1 MSGQVLSGELV
12 LAANQR
18 TREEVYWLEK
28 MSGEVAT
35 VAFPTD
41 HSAFRKGE
49 RTTEGLPFE
58 LTGTLYEK
66 ISVLSKGSDHT
77 LHIIL
82 TATLN
87 LLLAKYTGERDF
99 VVGTPIY
106 RPKTDGQFLNT
117 VLPLRTQIQ
126 AGNSFRDL
134 LLQVRSTMLEAVEH
148 QEYPIEVLLTKLNR
162 PHLYEVSLVMENIQ
176 SPQHLD
182 RLPAAL
188 NFVFTHR
195 NGVVE
200 ATVEY
205 NNSRYH
211 EESVKRIVSHFITL
225 LEKVLSNINA
235 DLTTLS
241 LLSQSEVEAL
251 VVTYNATTTE
261 YPADKTVAQL
271 FEQQVENNFANLAVA
286 AGDVSLT
293 YQELNAKAN
302 RLARVLQSHGV
313 CADSLVALI
322 VENSADTIVGM
333 LAVLKA
339 GGAYVP
345 IDPDNPVERKKF
357 LLEDSQA
364 VVILTQKHLL
374 ATQAVLFEAV
384 ESERLLLID
393 DLDMYADQDETN
405 LAPVAGPSNLAYV
418 IYTSG
423 TTGKPKGVLIENQNA
438 VNYLMFAAKHYVQ
451 GEKVDF
457 PMFTSIA
464 FDLTIT
470 SIFTPLLTGNTVIV
484 YQDEHK
490 ERLLERVLE
499 ENRVGVVKATP
510 SHLKLIK
517 HRDWSNS
524 SVKRLVVGGEDLKTE
539 LAREVIAAFGGNV
552 EIYNEYGPT
561 ETVVG
566 CMIHHYDESSDKRD
580 SVPIGLPADNTDI
593 FVLDADRNPVPVGV
607 VGEIFIGGDGVARGY
622 RNRHELTAERFI
634 TLPQGRVYRSGDLA
648 KFLPS
653 GQLEYMGRADNQV
666 KINGYRIELGE
677 IETQLLHLHEKYT
690 PKDAVFHDITQQ
702 AYPEGV
708 TYCTRCVLPSNYPKI
723 TFDEHGVCSVCRAYE
738 TYQPYTEKYFKTMD
752 DFRKLVDANKG
763 TDYDVLLLF
772 SGGKDST
779 YVLYRLVNMG
789 YKVLTFTFDNGF
801 ISEEAFTNIKN
812 ITKKLDV
819 DHRVLTADQIKSVF
833 VKSLKTY
840 SNVCNGCWNALNG
853 LGAQLAEETGCKVII
868 SGLSR
873 GQIFDMRLWGL
884 FQLGIF
890 DEQEIEEKLLLFRKG
905 FHSRDNIF
913 SKTLDVDLDCGFVET
928 LHFVDFFRYDNTPTH
943 QIREYLYEQGW
954 VPPKDTGFCSSNC
967 RINDIGIYVHLMNEG
982 YHNYAAPSSWDIRF
996 GIISREEGM
1005 QEITYKADANH
1016 VERVLKYIGYFQAP
1030 KIDDV
1035 VVATIRDSSGQE
1047 KLCAYVVAKDE
1058 LEADWLR
1065 EALAVELPWYM
1076 VPTYFVQLPSLP
1088 LTPNGKVDTKALPLP
1103 FVTAAANVEYVTP
1116 SNDVEVHIRK
1126 IWASVLSIDEGK
1138 IGVNDRFFDLG
1149 GNSYNMVQVNIRV
1162 NETFSKSIPVV
1173 KMYNYPTIHSLAEY
1187 LCSEEGIEVQE
1198 LSDEQLE
1205 IMDDSLGLFG
1215 EVLHD

>member
-1 MSGQVLSGELV
+1 MSDQVLSGELV

-18 TREEVYWLEK
+18 TREEAYWLEK
-28 MSGEVAT
+28 MSGEVASA
-35 VAFPTD
+35 AFPTD
-41 HSAFRKGE
+41 HGAFRNGDQ
-49 RTTEGLPFE
+49 TTEGLRFE
-58 LTGTLYEK
+58 LTGSLYDK
-66 ISVLSKGSDHT
+66 LAGLSKGSDHT

-82 TATLN
+82 TAALN
-87 LLLAKYTGERDF
+87 LLLAKYTGGRDL

-106 RPKTDGQFLNT
+106 RPDTDGQFLNT
-117 VLPLRTQIQ
+117 ILPLRTRLKE
-126 AGNSFRDL
+126 GNSFRDL

-148 QEYPIEVLLTKLNR
+148 QEYPMEVLLSKLGR

-176 SPQHLD
+176 SPRHLD
-182 RLPAAL
+182 RLSAAL

-195 NGVVE
+195 NGVIE

-205 NNSRYH
+205 SNSRYH
-211 EESVKRIVSHFITL
+211 EQSVERIIAHFNTL
-225 LEKVLSNINA
+225 LEKVLGDINA
-235 DLTTLS
+235 DLATLS
-241 LLSQSEVEAL
+241 LMSQAEEEAL
-251 VVTYNATTTE
+251 VVAYNATTTE
-261 YPADKTVAQL
+261 YPADKTIAQI
-271 FEQQVENNFANLAVA
+271 FEQQAAMTPANLAVA
-286 AGDVSLT
+286 AGDVTLT

-302 RLARVLQSHGV
+302 RLARVLQSRGV
-313 CADSLVALI
+313 VADSLVALL
-322 VENSADTIVGM
+322 VENSVDTVIGM

-357 LLEDSQA
+357 LLEDCRA
-364 VVILTQKHLL
+364 VVILTQTHVLD
-374 ATQAVLFEAV
+374 TQAELFETV

-393 DLDMYADQDETN
+393 DLDVYADQDETN

-423 TTGKPKGVLIENQNA
+423 TTGKPKGVLIENKGA
-438 VNYLMFAAKHYVQ
+438 VNYLTFAAKQYVQ
-451 GEKVDF
+451 GDKVHF
-457 PMFTSIA
+457 PLFTSIA
-464 FDLTIT
+464 FDLTVT
-470 SIFTPLLTGNTVIV
+470 SIFTPLLTGNAVIV

-510 SHLKLIK
+510 AHLKLIK

-524 SVKRLVVGGEDLKTE
+524 TVKRLIVGGEDLKTE
-539 LAREVIAAFGGNV
+539 LAREVIASFGGNV

-566 CMIHHYDESSDKRD
+566 CMIHRFDPSSDTRD
-580 SVPIGLPADNTDI
+580 SVPIGVPADNTDI
-593 FVLDADRNPVPVGV
+593 FVLDADRNSVPVGV

-622 RNRHELTAERFI
+622 LNRPELTQERFV
-634 TLPQGRVYRSGDLA
+634 TLPQGRVYKSGDLA

-653 GQLEYMGRADNQV
+653 GQLEYLGRSDNQV

-677 IETQLLHLHEKYT
+677 IENQLLHLHEKYT
-690 PKDAVFHDITQQ
+690 PKDSVFRDITQQ
-702 AYPEGV
+702 AQPDGLN
-708 TYCTRCVLPSNYPKI
+708 YCTRCVLPSNYPKI
-723 TFDEHGVCSVCRAYE
+723 TFDEHGVCSVCRDYE
-738 TYQPYTEKYFKTMD
+738 TYKPHTEKYFKTMD
-752 DFRKLVDANKG
+752 DFRDLVEANKG
-763 TDYDVLLLF
+763 SDYDVLLLF

-801 ISEEAFTNIKN
+801 ISEGAFTNIKN
-812 ITKKLDV
+812 ITKQLGV
-819 DHRVLTADQIKSVF
+819 DHRVLTADQMKSVF
-833 VKSLKTY
+833 VKSLKTF
-840 SNVCNGCWNALNG
+840 SNVCNGCWNAING

-905 FHSRDNIF
+905 FHTRDNIF
-913 SKTLDVDLDCGFVET
+913 SKTLDVDLEGDFVES

-1005 QEITYKADANH
+1005 QEITYKGDANH
-1016 VERVLKYIGYFQAP
+1016 VERVLNYIGYFQAP
-1030 KIDDV
+1030 KIEDAV
-1035 VVATIRDSSGQE
+1035 VVPIRDDSGQE

-1065 EALAVELPWYM
+1065 EALAVELPSYM

-1088 LTPNGKVDTKALPLP
+1088 LTANGKVDTKALPFP
-1103 FVTAAANVEYVTP
+1103 VVSGTANVEYVTP
-1116 SNDVEVHIRK
+1116 SNDVEVEIRK
-1126 IWASVLSIDEGK
+1126 IWASVLGMDEEK

-1149 GNSYNMVQVNIRV
+1149 GDSYNMVQVNIQV
-1162 NETFSKSIPVV
+1162 NEKFSKSIPVV
-1173 KMYNYPTIHSLAEY
+1173 TMYNYPTIHSLAEY
-1187 LCSEEGIEVQE
+1187 LRSEEGIEVQE

-1205 IMDDSLGLFG
+1205 ILDDSLSLFG
-1215 EVLHD
+1215 EVFHD